1 MFSSA
6 SSFYQYIS
14 NWNASQ
20 VTYMTNIFQNAT
32 AFQAKYTCTT
42 VRSGPIASCSQCV
55 ANCAA
60 CSNTASG
67 VCSVCMTGYT
77 LDAGMCAAPA
87 VALTDATFSTAIA
100 SCLEDA
106 ASDGLCTS
114 YGFAS
119 VFGAMP
125 DCDTGNVT
133 NMGGAFS
140 SKYYFNA
147 SIGNWNTSQVT
158 KMNY

>member
-1 MFSSA
+1 ME
-6 SSFYQYIS
+6 
-14 NWNASQ
+14 
-20 VTYMTNIFQNAT
+20 
-32 AFQAKYTCTT
+32 
-42 VRSGPIASCSQCV
+42 
-55 ANCAA
+55 
-60 CSNTASG
+60 NTLASG
-67 VCSVCMTGYT
+67 S
-77 LDAGMCAAPA
+77 

-100 SCLEDA
+100 SCLEEA

-119 VFGAMP
+119 GFGAMP
-125 DCDTGNVT
+125 DWDTGNVT

-158 KMNY
+158 